1 LHLKPTPANIRP
13 LCRDP
18 PALGDAI
25 LRILVCS
32 IGQAKWRDVSGSSG
46 QDVYAVGFI
55 DAGTSLKGKFSL
67 ATRARLFSEGVILHY
82 DGSTWQEAQPAAAN
96 MSYNGVWAAAPN
108 DVFVVGASNDQGV
121 VVHFNGTA
129 WSLMPAPPTGP
140 LLDVWGTSGADVYAV
155 GVGTILHFDG
165 QSWSETLSASQRL
178 AGVWAGSPSDVFVA
192 GSSGTVLRGTASLT
206 AASRR

>member
-32 IGQAKWRDVSGSSG
+32 IGQAWWRDVSGSSG

-82 DGSTWQEAQPAAAN
+82 DGSTSQEAQPAAAT
-96 MSYNGVWAAAPN
+96 MS
-108 DVFVVGASNDQGV
+108 
-121 VVHFNGTA
+121 
-129 WSLMPAPPTGP
+129 
-140 LLDVWGTSGADVYAV
+140 
-155 GVGTILHFDG
+155 
-165 QSWSETLSASQRL
+165 
-178 AGVWAGSPSDVFVA
+178 
-192 GSSGTVLRGTASLT
+192 
-206 AASRR
+206 